1 MIMAN
6 LVAVP
11 ATKLRIFLV
20 DDDTHRHRPLYQ
32 VILKLLH
39 EADIESAVVF
49 KGCEGFGARRVIH
62 TDRIELLSFSL
73 PLIIE
78 ATDSPEKIEA
88 AAPRI
93 ANILGSGLIEIT
105 RCTIVRPPLE
115 TGNRKLETTS

>member
-39 EADIESAVVF
+39 EADIESSSCM
-49 KGCEGFGARRVIH
+49 KEKLLRLLLLTRPRV
-62 TDRIELLSFSL
+62 S
-73 PLIIE
+73 
-78 ATDSPEKIEA
+78 
-88 AAPRI
+88 
-93 ANILGSGLIEIT
+93 
-105 RCTIVRPPLE
+105 
-115 TGNRKLETTS
+115 